1 MTEKGGQS
9 HPPQPSGGYEK
20 RDTNVRGIV
29 WVTLISAVIIV
40 LSVIMV
46 NELFIAT
53 KEEIVEEVVLKP
65 ESVPLRELRARETSI
80 LESYDVIDAPKGIYR
95 IPIERAMKL
104 MAERAYERESQSK

>member
-1 MTEKGGQS
+1 MTEKGGES
-9 HPPQPSGGYEK
+9 HPPEPSAGYEK
-20 RDTNVRGIV
+20 RDTNVKGIV
-29 WVTLISAVIIV
+29 WVTVISAIIIV
-40 LSVIMV
+40 VSVVMV

-80 LESYDVIDAPKGIYR
+80 LESYGVVDSSKGIYR

-104 MAERAYERESQSK
+104 TAERAYERESKNK